1 MAPELR
7 GAQNRFFTLPSEFDI
22 HYMYHDGETTKEND
36 FYHKIA
42 TCVLTN
48 CNTDYTP
55 GGVHSHA
62 DGSPVKIT
70 MSLQFQETEM
80 ITKEHIADGF

>member
-1 MAPELR
+1 MSKKFEGTISPEEKTESYF
-7 GAQNRFFTLPSEFDI
+7 NIIE
-22 HYMYHDGETTKEND
+22 HETTKEND
-36 FYHKIA
+36 FYHKMA

-70 MSLQFQETEM
+70 MNLTFTEMDM
-80 ITKEHIADGF
+80 ITKQMVDELF